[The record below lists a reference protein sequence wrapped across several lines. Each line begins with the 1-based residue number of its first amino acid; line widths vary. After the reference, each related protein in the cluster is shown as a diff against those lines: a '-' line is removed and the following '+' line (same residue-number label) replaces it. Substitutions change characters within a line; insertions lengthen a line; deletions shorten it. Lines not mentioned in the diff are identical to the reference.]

1 MLSDVDRSSSQES
14 LELSNLVGSLEIVDL
29 RFFLHVLL
37 DRLEQHDLASGPHR
51 SCVFFVALLV

>member
-1 MLSDVDRSSSQES
+1 MLSNVDRSSSQES

-37 DRLEQHDLASGPHR
+37 DRLEQHDLAS
-51 SCVFFVALLV
+51 